1 MKQTLYSDGRPYYS
15 LNAWLKDS
23 FGEKIYKLALD
34 GGMTC
39 PNRDGTLGTGGC
51 IFCSHGGSGD
61 FAEPRHHSVWEQIE
75 AAKEKVAGKIKS
87 GRYIAYFQSYTN
99 TYAPVSHLKTL
110 FSEAISHPDIAALS
124 IGTRP
129 DCLPDEV
136 IALLKELNQQKPVW
150 IELGLQTIHEKTAQ
164 TIRRGYPLPVFS
176 DAVRRL
182 KEAGLTV
189 IVHVILGLPG
199 ESRDEMLETVHW
211 ISHFSPNIDGIKLQL
226 LHILKDT
233 ELAALYKAAP
243 FPVLTMEEYIEL
255 LIDCIRLLPPEMVIH
270 RLSGDGPK
278 KLLLAPEWSGN
289 KRLFLNT
296 FSRRLKESGAY
307 QGEAYIEASEG
318 SEISEASEDTSSAS
332 TLPSSVIKIP
342 VESPVSFS

>member
-61 FAEPRHHSVWEQIE
+61 FAEPQHDSIWEQIE
-75 AAKEKVAGKIKS
+75 AAKEKVAEKIKS

-199 ESRDEMLETVHW
+199 ESRDKMLETVHW
-211 ISHFSPNIDGIKLQL
+211 ISRFPLNIDGIKLQL

-307 QGEAYIEASEG
+307 QGESYIEVSEG
-318 SEISEASEDTSSAS
+318 SEISEASEDTSS
-332 TLPSSVIKIP
+332 V
-342 VESPVSFS
+342 